1 MAFLPER
8 NYIEETL
15 VSGYTLTSG
24 PDTFQSSDISRYSII
39 SFQVIATSVTG
50 VNRFKL
56 EQSANG
62 VSWVPLKD
70 VNYELETGAGAL
82 VIEKSAFSGK
92 YVRFNLTDT
101 DSGTISVL
109 LICKR

>member
-15 VSGYTLTSG
+15 LSGYTLTSG
-24 PDTFQSSDISRYSII
+24 ADTFQSSDISRYSII
-39 SFQVIATSVTG
+39 SFQVIASG
-50 VNRFKL
+50 INGINRFKL
-56 EQSANG
+56 EQSSNG
-62 VSWVPLKD
+62 TSWVPLKD
-70 VNYELETGAGAL
+70 ISYELETGSGAL

-92 YVRFNLTDT
+92 YVRFNITDA
-101 DSGTISVL
+101 DSGTLTVL